1 MRMLHTRTQA
11 ALLAAVFGLLAAGC
25 GGSSGASEE
34 ETTTVAEPA
43 RLVKAGLR
51 PPGGCF
57 LAVYLAETATA
68 AQRRR
73 VQLLMLS
80 SDSVATVAYVPKAI
94 ALKRL
99 AQRKPDVARG
109 MRLNLFP
116 NTFEVV
122 PRTRLAVYSIIAGF
136 AAGVPGVTNVRAS
149 VPCGSTS

>member
-1 MRMLHTRTQA
+1 MRHTRKMA
-11 ALLAAVFGLLAAGC
+11 AVLAAFAGLLAAGC

-34 ETTTVAEPA
+34 ETTAAAEPA

-51 PPGGCF
+51 PPTGCF
-57 LAVYLAETATA
+57 LTVYLGETATA
-68 AQRRR
+68 AQRGR
-73 VQLLMLS
+73 VQSLMLS
-80 SDSVATVAYVPKAI
+80 SDGVATVAYVRKAL

-122 PRTRLAVYSIIAGF
+122 PRTRLDVYSIIAGF

>member
-1 MRMLHTRTQA
+1 MRHSSTKA
-11 ALLAAVFGLLAAGC
+11 ALLAAVVGLLAAGC
-25 GGSSGASEE
+25 GGSGGASAEA
-34 ETTTVAEPA
+34 TTTAAEPA

-51 PPGGCF
+51 PPRGCF
-57 LAVYLAETATA
+57 LTVYLAESATA

-73 VQLLMLS
+73 VQSLMLAS
-80 SDSVATVAYVPKAI
+80 ESVATVAYVPKAL

-99 AQRKPDVARG
+99 AQTKPDVARG

-122 PRTRLAVYSIIAGF
+122 PRGRIDVISLIAGF

-149 VPCGSTS
+149 VPCGSRS

>member
-1 MRMLHTRTQA
+1 MRHTRKLATV
-11 ALLAAVFGLLAAGC
+11 LAAVAGLLASGC

-34 ETTTVAEPA
+34 TTTTAAEPA
-43 RLVKAGLR
+43 RVVKAGLR
-51 PPGGCF
+51 PPAGCF
-57 LAVYLAETATA
+57 LTVYLGEPASVP
-68 AQRRR
+68 QRRQ
-73 VQLLMLS
+73 VQSLMLS
-80 SDSVATVAYVPKAI
+80 SDGVETVAYVPKAL

-122 PRTRLAVYSIIAGF
+122 PRTRLDVYSIIAGF

>member
-1 MRMLHTRTQA
+1 MRHTRKRATV
-11 ALLAAVFGLLAAGC
+11 LATVAGLLAAGC
-25 GGSSGASEE
+25 GGSSGAPEE
-34 ETTTVAEPA
+34 ETTTAAAEPA

-51 PPGGCF
+51 PPTGCF
-57 LAVYLAETATA
+57 LTVYLGETATA

-73 VQLLMLS
+73 AQSLMLS
-80 SDSVATVAYVPKAI
+80 SDGVATVAYVRKAL

-122 PRTRLAVYSIIAGF
+122 PRTRLGVFSIIAGF